1 VVAGPMYAATGRVWR
16 IPAAERPGVVRRLA
30 AALRPVADYAGSRG
44 VRLAIE
50 PLNRYETSV
59 LNTAA
64 QALEL
69 VEAVDSPACGLLLDT
84 YHMNV
89 EERDLAAAVRA
100 AGPRLFH
107 LHACA
112 NDRGAPGADH
122 IDWPALAGALAA
134 IGYGG
139 AVSIE
144 SFTGENEAIARAASI
159 WRPLAASQDA
169 IATEGLRFL
178 RSRLEVGPPRVPG
191 QSP

>member
-1 VVAGPMYAATGRVWR
+1 MLIRPALQTGKLTIIPQAMAREILVDNTGR
-16 IPAAERPGVVRRLA
+16 ASGVSYIDKV
-30 AALRPVADYAGSRG
+30 
-44 VRLAIE
+44 
-50 PLNRYETSV
+50 
-59 LNTAA
+59 
-64 QALEL
+64 Q
-69 VEAVDSPACGLLLDT
+69 LLLDEVPEADVDT
-84 YHMNV
+84 V
-89 EERDLAAAVRA
+89 LADPFQPNTWYTA

-159 WRPLAASQDA
+159 WRPLAACQ
-169 IATEGLRFL
+169 
-178 RSRLEVGPPRVPG
+178 
-191 QSP
+191 